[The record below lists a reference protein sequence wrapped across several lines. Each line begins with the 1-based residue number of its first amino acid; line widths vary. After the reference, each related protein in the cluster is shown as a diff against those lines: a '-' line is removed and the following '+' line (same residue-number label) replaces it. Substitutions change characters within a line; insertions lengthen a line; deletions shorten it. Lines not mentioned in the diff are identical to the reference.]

1 MDMVMNNCLYCHKRI
16 GIAKIF
22 CSKECKENYF
32 GLMNINIPKAFIK
45 KCLFFCN
52 EKQKEELL
60 YQYALRHNYKL
71 ELVKIQ
77 FVQLSEKYYGI
88 KI

>member
-1 MDMVMNNCLYCHKRI
+1 MNNCLYCHKRI

-32 GLMNINIPKAFIK
+32 GLMNINIPKAFVK
-45 KCLFFCN
+45 RCLFFCD
-52 EKQKEELL
+52 EAQKEQLL
-60 YQYALRHNYKL
+60 YEYAHRHNYKL
-71 ELVKIQ
+71 ELLKIQ
-77 FVQLSEKYYGI
+77 FSELANKYYGI